1 MYMYKKSIKIMTLI
15 LLTLTLEGCPM
26 DYDIPSLEPIVYLE
40 NNSEHGIVPCW
51 NYRGTYYIPDMIVFS
66 DTLLPTEYYVPPRD
80 AIPVEEGGP
89 DSVEMNNP
97 LLFIIEPGEKSYVEC
112 IEMDD
117 PLANLFSYLPH
128 DTLSVF
134 VFHADTIRKYSWEE
148 IRDSYNILV
157 RYDLS
162 ERDVR
167 SFKNHTIPFPPTG
180 AMRDMKMWPPY
191 EEVMKRYE

>member
-1 MYMYKKSIKIMTLI
+1 MKAKFVLSSLGVALFTLC
-15 LLTLTLEGCPM
+15 GCG
-26 DYDIPSLEPIVYLE
+26 DYDSSNPAAYLS
-40 NNSEHGIVPCW
+40 NNS
-51 NYRGTYYIPDMIVFS
+51 
-66 DTLLPTEYYVPPRD
+66 
-80 AIPVEEGGP
+80 
-89 DSVEMNNP
+89 
-97 LLFIIEPGEKSYVEC
+97 
-112 IEMDD
+112 
-117 PLANLFSYLPH
+117 PH
-128 DTLSVF
+128 DIVVYWAKGSQYPSGYEYKVYPDTTLPDTYFYFDFEIKNYNDSASWYNPMSNIISVGDCANVGDWDPNPIDYLFENISRLSVF